1 MPSEDDIVK
10 MQLENASNIISE
22 SDYGTH
28 TLIVYQNLD
37 LLREFYSHY
46 VKKRIEEKNEV
57 VQLAPFYETEDSVRR
72 SLSEGEISIDIEKWE
87 KEEKSLIIIDSLKK
101 YSDYDSPE
109 SDNNFNKNLIES
121 AKTTGKAGVS
131 ILTDT
136 GAFSYKHREE
146 DLVNYELALPSKY
159 DIDLKRVCLY
169 HQKDFNKLSEDQK
182 QKLLNHHEFSIKI

>member
-1 MPSEDDIVK
+1 MPNDDNIMK
-10 MQLENASNIISE
+10 TQLENASNIISE

-46 VKKRIEEKNEV
+46 EKKRIEKKNEV
-57 VQLAPFYETEDSVRR
+57 IQLASFYETEDSVRK

-109 SDNNFNKNLIES
+109 SDNNFNKNLVES

>member
-1 MPSEDDIVK
+1 MPNDDNIMK
-10 MQLENASNIISE
+10 TQLENASNIISE

-46 VKKRIEEKNEV
+46 VKKRIEKKNEV
-57 VQLAPFYETEDSVRR
+57 IQLASFYETEDSVRK

-109 SDNNFNKNLIES
+109 SDNNFNKNLVES

>member
-1 MPSEDDIVK
+1 MPNDDNIMK
-10 MQLENASNIISE
+10 TQLENASNIISE

-57 VQLAPFYETEDSVRR
+57 IQLASFYETEDSVRK

-109 SDNNFNKNLIES
+109 SDNNFNKNLVES
-121 AKTTGKAGVS
+121 AKMMGKAGVS

-146 DLVNYELALPSKY
+146 DLVNYELALPSQY

>member
-1 MPSEDDIVK
+1 MPNDDNIMK
-10 MQLENASNIISE
+10 TQLENASNIISE
-22 SDYGTH
+22 SDYGTN

-46 VKKRIEEKNEV
+46 EKKRIEKKNEV
-57 VQLAPFYETEDSVRR
+57 IQLASFYETEDSVRK

-109 SDNNFNKNLIES
+109 SDNNFNKNLVES